1 MRLGNR
7 GSDGRDSRIALRI
20 LFGVS
25 GLVALLVALI
35 VLAGAIALPGL
46 SEWVAV
52 TFDTGVGLKSAA
64 VIAAIISVTVMIVF
78 ALAAG
83 EGLIGEIQFMIPGF
97 FLFFVFFWL
106 MIAWVF

>member
-1 MRLGNR
+1 MSGTDL
-7 GSDGRDSRIALRI
+7 RDSRFALRI
-20 LFGVS
+20 LLGFS
-25 GLVALLVALI
+25 ALVAFLVALI
-35 VLAGAIALPGL
+35 VLAAATTLPGL

-52 TFDTGVGLKSAA
+52 SFDSGIGLKNAAMAAA
-64 VIAAIISVTVMIVF
+64 VISVTVMIVF

-83 EGLIGEIQFMIPGF
+83 DGLIGEIQFMIPGF

>member
-1 MRLGNR
+1 VS
-7 GSDGRDSRIALRI
+7 GSDLRDSRFALRI
-20 LFGVS
+20 LLGFSALVAF
-25 GLVALLVALI
+25 LVALLV
-35 VLAGAIALPGL
+35 LAAATTLPGL

-52 TFDTGVGLKSAA
+52 TFDDGIGLKN
-64 VIAAIISVTVMIVF
+64 AAIASAVISVTVLIVF

-83 EGLIGEIQFMIPGF
+83 EGVIGEIQFMIPGF

>member
-1 MRLGNR
+1 MSA
-7 GSDGRDSRIALRI
+7 SDMRDSRFALRI
-20 LFGVS
+20 LLGFS
-25 GLVALLVALI
+25 ALVAFLVALI
-35 VLAGAIALPGL
+35 VLAAATTLPGI

-52 TFDTGVGLKSAA
+52 TFDSGIGLKNAAIAAA
-64 VIAAIISVTVMIVF
+64 VISVTVIIVF

>member
-1 MRLGNR
+1 MS
-7 GSDGRDSRIALRI
+7 GSDLRDSRFALRI
-20 LFGVS
+20 LLGFS
-25 GLVALLVALI
+25 ALVAFLVALI
-35 VLAGAIALPGL
+35 VLAAATTLPGI

-52 TFDTGVGLKSAA
+52 TFDSGIGLKNAAIAAA
-64 VIAAIISVTVMIVF
+64 VISVTVMIVF

>member
-1 MRLGNR
+1 MSA
-7 GSDGRDSRIALRI
+7 SDLRDSRFALRI
-20 LFGVS
+20 LLGFS
-25 GLVALLVALI
+25 ALVAFLVALI
-35 VLAGAIALPGL
+35 VLAAATTLPGI

-52 TFDTGVGLKSAA
+52 TFDSGIGLKNAAIAAA
-64 VIAAIISVTVMIVF
+64 VISVTVMIVF

>member
-1 MRLGNR
+1 MSN
-7 GSDGRDSRIALRI
+7 SDLRDSRFALRI
-20 LFGVS
+20 LLGFSAIVAF
-25 GLVALLVALI
+25 LVALLV
-35 VLAGAIALPGL
+35 LAAATTLPGI

-52 TFDTGVGLKSAA
+52 TFDDGIGLQNAAIVSA
-64 VIAAIISVTVMIVF
+64 VISVIVLVVF

-83 EGLIGEIQFMIPGF
+83 EGVIGEIQFMIPGF

>member
-1 MRLGNR
+1 M
-7 GSDGRDSRIALRI
+7 RDSRFALRI
-20 LFGVS
+20 LLGFS
-25 GLVALLVALI
+25 ALVAFLVALI
-35 VLAGAIALPGL
+35 VLAAATTLPGI

-52 TFDTGVGLKSAA
+52 TFDSGIGLKNAAIAAA
-64 VIAAIISVTVMIVF
+64 VISVTVIIVF

>member
-1 MRLGNR
+1 MS
-7 GSDGRDSRIALRI
+7 GSDLRDSRYALRI
-20 LFGVS
+20 LLGFSALVAFV
-25 GLVALLVALI
+25 VALLV
-35 VLAGAIALPGL
+35 LAAATTLPGL

-52 TFDTGVGLKSAA
+52 TFDDGIGLKN
-64 VIAAIISVTVMIVF
+64 AAIVSAVVSVTVLIVF

-83 EGLIGEIQFMIPGF
+83 EGVIGEIQFMIPGF

>member
-1 MRLGNR
+1 MS
-7 GSDGRDSRIALRI
+7 GSDLRDSRFALRI
-20 LFGVS
+20 LLGFS
-25 GLVALLVALI
+25 ALVAFLVALI
-35 VLAGAIALPGL
+35 VLAAATTLPGL

-52 TFDTGVGLKSAA
+52 SFDSGIGLKNAAITAA
-64 VIAAIISVTVMIVF
+64 VISVTVMIVF

>member
-1 MRLGNR
+1 MS
-7 GSDGRDSRIALRI
+7 GSDLRDSRYALRI
-20 LFGVS
+20 LLGFS
-25 GLVALLVALI
+25 ALVAFLVALI
-35 VLAGAIALPGL
+35 VLAAATTLPGI

-52 TFDTGVGLKSAA
+52 TFDSGIGLKNAAIAAA
-64 VIAAIISVTVMIVF
+64 VISVTVMIVF

>member
-1 MRLGNR
+1 MSGTDL
-7 GSDGRDSRIALRI
+7 RDSRFALRI
-20 LFGVS
+20 LLGFSAVVAF
-25 GLVALLVALI
+25 LVALV
-35 VLAGAIALPGL
+35 VLAAATTLPGL

-52 TFDTGVGLKSAA
+52 NFDSGIGLKNAA
-64 VIAAIISVTVMIVF
+64 IAAGVISVTVMIVF

-83 EGLIGEIQFMIPGF
+83 DGLIGEIQFMIPGF

>member
-1 MRLGNR
+1 MS
-7 GSDGRDSRIALRI
+7 GSDLRDSRFALRI
-20 LFGVS
+20 LLGFS
-25 GLVALLVALI
+25 ALVAFLVALI
-35 VLAGAIALPGL
+35 VLAAATTLPGI

-52 TFDTGVGLKSAA
+52 SFDSGIGLKNAAIAAA
-64 VIAAIISVTVMIVF
+64 VISVTVMIVF